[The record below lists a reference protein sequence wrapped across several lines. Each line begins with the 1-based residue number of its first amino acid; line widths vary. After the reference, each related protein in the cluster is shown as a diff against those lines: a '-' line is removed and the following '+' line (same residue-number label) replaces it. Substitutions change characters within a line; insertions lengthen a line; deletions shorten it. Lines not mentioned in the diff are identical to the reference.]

1 MPILAN
7 GVTKNASTAANRKS
21 PAKASEMPAPAAG
34 LVYAG
39 YDAPPFRDRKVGSE
53 SMVAGPGNRHR
64 YFKPE

>member
-21 PAKASEMPAPAAG
+21 QAKASERPAPAAG

-39 YDAPPFRDRKVGSE
+39 YDAPPFRERR
-53 SMVAGPGNRHR
+53 PRH
-64 YFKPE
+64 